1 MKKIT
6 TLIATLLIGSFIYG
20 QQAPSGTANPNANWR
35 RGGNTAGGGAPNIF
49 GTMWNSPIYTYTN
62 GINRMTIFGFGTG
75 NAAGRVA
82 MGNNL
87 PANFIARSR
96 LHLHQNSGNTNI
108 RFTNNTIGSLAT
120 DGFQVGI
127 TKSGLAQ
134 VRQREDS
141 LLKI

>member
-6 TLIATLLIGSFIYG
+6 LLISTLLIGSFIYA
-20 QQAPSGTANPNANWR
+20 QQDPTGSPGGGAFWR
-35 RGGNTAGGGAPNIF
+35 RGGNTPAGTNNIF

-127 TKSGLAQ
+127 TKSGMAQ
-134 VRQREDS
+134 VRQRENS